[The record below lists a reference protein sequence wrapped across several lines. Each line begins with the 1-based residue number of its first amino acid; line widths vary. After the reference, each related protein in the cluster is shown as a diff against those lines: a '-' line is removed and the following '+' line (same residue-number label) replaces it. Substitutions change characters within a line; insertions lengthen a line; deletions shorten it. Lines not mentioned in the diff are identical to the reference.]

1 MQKQIIV
8 DCPSGVISKEAA
20 RSIARDIIEFFRD
33 PDNMKGFEE
42 WKKLNSTSWGKIN
55 KKMDGTGVMKPGK
68 TKKKNPEVQ

>member
-1 MQKQIIV
+1 MSNKQIIV

-42 WKKLNSTSWGKIN
+42 WEKRNNAT
-55 KKMDGTGVMKPGK
+55 
-68 TKKKNPEVQ
+68 

>member
-33 PDNMKGFEE
+33 PDNVKGFEE
-42 WKKLNSTSWGKIN
+42 WKKHNNAT
-55 KKMDGTGVMKPGK
+55 
-68 TKKKNPEVQ
+68 